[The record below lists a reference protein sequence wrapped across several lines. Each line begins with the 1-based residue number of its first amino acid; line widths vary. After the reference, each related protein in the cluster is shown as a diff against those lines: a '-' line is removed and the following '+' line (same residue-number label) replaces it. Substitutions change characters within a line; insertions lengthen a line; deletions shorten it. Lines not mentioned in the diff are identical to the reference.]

1 MAFSQNRIVCTA
13 LTLCLSLFAFQSHYC
28 EAHSRETDARPHEY
42 QVTMSILYAHGDSQ
56 QVGVRARALLKY
68 QTDSTASSGNG
79 VSLAV
84 IPTMLQYQDPAYR
97 LNINSFDDAG
107 RGAALAKI
115 VRQGAQLRGDH
126 KVATSQS
133 QARFKAQDEWDAYLA
148 KQGKEAARALAPL
161 KSLFALNPLIP
172 QTQWQAKAPSVGDTL
187 KLGNLFLI
195 AASEST
201 PWQITAIEGQWV
213 TATLEQSRVQQGIEN
228 RRYGLLRFDS
238 HTGWLDRLLLVE
250 QQEKGDRKQTRRW
263 LLAPKST
270 LYVSDML
277 WQDEGST
284 IDDSGFPLEPE
295 DDLFEIPTLSMTPDD
310 PDASLPMMEPDQGI
324 MSAGWGGDDIELRY
338 IHGLVAGDF
347 ATSVEYQNI
356 QLIDWRD
363 REIDLPLWRHSV
375 RGASALEG
383 VVSSGVNLLP
393 LGWGESRAKLEEL
406 YQIRAEVN
414 FTPVRT
420 YTEQVSWQ
428 ALLKQSYRFGEAT
441 LTLSALNKP
450 NRYRLTVTNRG
461 VNSLSPDFN
470 GLNGKLG
477 FEAPVGQGPKW
488 LTSTEQLLLDELFF
502 RELASREQAS
512 GEQASREQTSHV
524 YILQLAEVPKS
535 LSILHG
541 EQLRDRVRTKAITFV
556 TQSEYEANLANPPL
570 TPASRG
576 SFSGDASAKAK
587 DRWQFAEP
595 SVVSR
600 TGNDL
605 YIPMPTA
612 LAEVCRPQI
621 DKGFNE
627 AGKSVQ
633 WRLIDNGRGQSAYVL
648 ASQDGSRRYF
658 YDKSIQGSIVCQGRP
673 QWQSI
678 GQGDKRRPW
687 LVDLTPWLS
696 NLDKRKAQVS
706 RLYRSLLITDAEG
719 RPLSP
724 RLPKNVE
731 ELEKALVEGRF
742 LSVDGAASSAAYLSI
757 GDEPLSFPYQFKLKP
772 LP

>member
-42 QVTMSILYAHGDSQ
+42 QVTMSTLYAHGDNQ

-68 QTDSTASSGNG
+68 QTDSASSNTES
-79 VSLAV
+79 VSLSV

-115 VRQGAQLRGDH
+115 VRQGVQLRGDD

-133 QARFKAQDEWDAYLA
+133 QARFTAQDEWDAYLA

-161 KSLFALNPLIP
+161 KSLFTLNPLIP

-187 KLGNLFLI
+187 ELGNFIQTDTDAL
-195 AASEST
+195 A
-201 PWQITAIEGQWV
+201 PWKITAIEGQWV
-213 TATLEQSRVQQGIEN
+213 TATLEQSSEQQGIEN
-228 RRYGLLRFDS
+228 RRYGQLRFDRRS
-238 HTGWLDRLLLVE
+238 GWLDRLLLVE
-250 QQEKGDRKQTRRW
+250 QQEKGDRRQTRRW

-277 WQDEGST
+277 WQDEGDSN
-284 IDDSGFPLEPE
+284 DDLEP
-295 DDLFEIPTLSMTPDD
+295 DLYEIPTLPMTPDD
-310 PDASLPMMEPDQGI
+310 PDATLPMMEPDQGI

-363 REIDLPLWRHSV
+363 RVINLPLWRHSA

-406 YQIRAEVN
+406 YQIRAEVS

-441 LTLSALNKP
+441 LILSALNKP
-450 NRYRLTVTNRG
+450 GRYRLVVTNRG

-477 FEAPVGQGPKW
+477 YEAPEGQGPKW
-488 LTSTEQLLLDELFF
+488 LTSTEQLLLDELFI
-502 RELASREQAS
+502 LEQAS

-524 YILQLAEVPKS
+524 YILQLAEVPKL

-541 EQLRDRVRTKAITFV
+541 EQLRDKVRTKAITFV
-556 TQSEYEANLANPPL
+556 TQSDYEANLANPPL

-576 SFSGDASAKAK
+576 GFDSGASAKSR

-605 YIPMPTA
+605 YVPMPTA

-621 DKGFNE
+621 DKGFDE
-627 AGKSVQ
+627 VGKPVQ
-633 WRLIDNGRGQSAYVL
+633 WRLIDNGQGQSAYVL

-673 QWQSI
+673 QWLSI

-696 NLDKRKAQVS
+696 NLDKRKAKVS

-724 RLPKNVE
+724 RLPKDGVGQG
-731 ELEKALVEGRF
+731 LEKALVEGRF
-742 LSVDGAASSAAYLSI
+742 LSVDGAASSAAYLAI
-757 GDEPLSFPYQFKLKP
+757 GDEPMSFPYQFKLKP

>member
-13 LTLCLSLFAFQSHYC
+13 LTLCLSLFASQSHYC
-28 EAHSRETDARPHEY
+28 EANSRETDARPHEY
-42 QVTMSILYAHGDSQ
+42 QVTMSTLYAHGDNQ

-68 QTDSTASSGNG
+68 QTDSALSNTES
-79 VSLAV
+79 VSLSV

-115 VRQGAQLRGDH
+115 VRQGVQLRGDD

-148 KQGKEAARALAPL
+148 KQGKEATRALAPL
-161 KSLFALNPLIP
+161 KSLFAFNPLIP
-172 QTQWQAKAPSVGDTL
+172 QTQWQAKAPNVGDTL

-195 AASEST
+195 AASESMS
-201 PWQITAIEGQWV
+201 WQITAIEGQWV
-213 TATLEQSRVQQGIEN
+213 TATLEQSSVQQGIEN
-228 RRYGLLRFDS
+228 RRYGQLRFDRRS
-238 HTGWLDRLLLVE
+238 GWLDSILLVE
-250 QQEKGDRKQTRRW
+250 QQEKGDRRQTRRW

-270 LYVSDML
+270 LYVSDLL
-277 WQDEGST
+277 WQDEGDS
-284 IDDSGFPLEPE
+284 IDDLEH
-295 DDLFEIPTLSMTPDD
+295 DLYEIPTLPMTADD
-310 PDASLPMMEPDQGI
+310 PDATLPMMEPDQGI

-356 QLIDWRD
+356 KFFDWRD
-363 REIDLPLWRHSV
+363 REIDLPLWRHSA

-406 YQIRAEVN
+406 YQIRAEVSL
-414 FTPVRT
+414 TPVRT

-428 ALLKQSYRFGEAT
+428 TLLKQPYHFGEAT

-450 NRYRLTVTNRG
+450 GRYRLVVTNRG

-477 FEAPVGQGPKW
+477 FEAPVDKGPKW
-488 LTSTEQLLLDELFF
+488 LTSTEQQLLAELFF
-502 RELASREQAS
+502 REQVSREQAS

-524 YILQLAEVPKS
+524 YILQLAEVPKL

-541 EQLRDRVRTKAITFV
+541 EQLPDKVRTKAITFV
-556 TQSEYEANLANPPL
+556 TQADYEANLANPPL
-570 TPASRG
+570 TPVSRG
-576 SFSGDASAKAK
+576 SFSGDASAKSR

-627 AGKSVQ
+627 AGKPVQ
-633 WRLIDNGRGQSAYVL
+633 WRLIDNGQGQSAYVL

-658 YDKSIQGSIVCQGRP
+658 YDKSIQGCIVCQGRP

-706 RLYRSLLITDAEG
+706 SLYRSLLITDAKG

-724 RLPKNVE
+724 RLPKDAE
-731 ELEKALVEGRF
+731 GLDKALIEGRF
-742 LSVDGAASSAAYLSI
+742 LSVDGAASSAAYLAI
-757 GDEPLSFPYQFKLKP
+757 GDEPMSFPYQFKLKP

>member
-13 LTLCLSLFAFQSHYC
+13 LTLCLSLFASQSHYC
-28 EAHSRETDARPHEY
+28 EANSRETDARPHEY
-42 QVTMSILYAHGDSQ
+42 QVTKSTLYVHGDSQ

-79 VSLAV
+79 VSLSV

-115 VRQGAQLRGDH
+115 VRQGVRLSVGD
-126 KVATSQS
+126 KVATNQS
-133 QARFKAQDEWDAYLA
+133 QVRFKAQDEWDAYLA

-161 KSLFALNPLIP
+161 KSLFMLNPLIP

-195 AASEST
+195 AASELT
-201 PWQITAIEGQWV
+201 RWQITAIEGQWV
-213 TATLEQSRVQQGIEN
+213 TATLEQSSVQQGIEN
-228 RRYGLLRFDS
+228 RRYGLLRFNRRS
-238 HTGWLDRLLLVE
+238 GWLDRLLLVE
-250 QQEKGDRKQTRRW
+250 QQEKGDRRQTRRW

-277 WQDEGST
+277 WQDDGST
-284 IDDSGFPLEPE
+284 IDDSGFPLEAD
-295 DDLFEIPTLSMTPDD
+295 DDLFEIPTLPMTPDD
-310 PDASLPMMEPDQGI
+310 PDATLPMMESDQGI

-338 IHGLVAGDF
+338 VHGLVAGDF
-347 ATSVEYQNI
+347 ATSVKYQNI

-363 REIDLPLWRHSV
+363 RVINLPLWRHSA

-406 YQIRAEVN
+406 YQVRAEVS

-428 ALLKQSYRFGEAT
+428 ALLKQPYHFGEAT
-441 LTLSALNKP
+441 LTIRALNKP
-450 NRYRLTVTNRG
+450 GRYRLVVTNRG

-477 FEAPVGQGPKW
+477 FEAPVGLRPKW

-502 RELASREQAS
+502 REQA
-512 GEQASREQTSHV
+512 SHV
-524 YILQLAEVPKS
+524 YILQLAQVPTS

-541 EQLRDRVRTKAITFV
+541 EQLRDRVTTKAITFV
-556 TQSEYEANLANPPL
+556 TQSDFEANLANPPL

-576 SFSGDASAKAK
+576 SFNSDASAKSRE
-587 DRWQFAEP
+587 RWQLAEP
-595 SVVSR
+595 SVASR

-627 AGKSVQ
+627 AGKPVQ
-633 WRLIDNGRGQSAYVL
+633 WRLIDNGQGQSAYVL

-673 QWQSI
+673 QWLSI

-696 NLDKRKAQVS
+696 NLDKRKAKVS

-724 RLPKNVE
+724 RLPKDAE
-731 ELEKALVEGRF
+731 GLEKALVEGRF
-742 LSVDGAASSAAYLSI
+742 LSVDGAASSAAYLSV
-757 GDEPLSFPYQFKLKP
+757 GDEPMSFPYQFKLKP

>member
-1 MAFSQNRIVCTA
+1 MS
-13 LTLCLSLFAFQSHYC
+13 TLY
-28 EAHSRETDARPHEY
+28 
-42 QVTMSILYAHGDSQ
+42 VHGDSQ
-56 QVGVRARALLKY
+56 QVGVRARALLNY
-68 QTDSTASSGNG
+68 QTDSTASSSNG
-79 VSLAV
+79 VSLSV
-84 IPTMLQYQDPAYR
+84 IPTMLQYQDPGYR

-107 RGAALAKI
+107 RRAALAKI
-115 VRQGAQLRGDH
+115 VRKGMRLSVAD

-133 QARFKAQDEWDAYLA
+133 QVRFKAQDEWDAYLA
-148 KQGKEAARALAPL
+148 KQGKEATRALAPF
-161 KSLFALNPLIP
+161 KSLFTLNPLIP
-172 QTQWQAKAPSVGDTL
+172 LAQREAKAPSVGDTL
-187 KLGNLFLI
+187 KLGNFIQTDTDAL
-195 AASEST
+195 A

-228 RRYGLLRFDS
+228 RHYGLLRFNR

-250 QQEKGDRKQTRRW
+250 QQEKGDRRQTRRW

-277 WQDEGST
+277 WQDDGST

-295 DDLFEIPTLSMTPDD
+295 DDLFEIPTLPMTPDD

-356 QLIDWRD
+356 QLIDWGD
-363 REIDLPLWRHSV
+363 REIDLPLWRHSA
-375 RGASALEG
+375 RGASVLEG

-406 YQIRAEVN
+406 YQIRAEVS

-428 ALLKQSYRFGEAT
+428 ALLKQPYRFGEAT
-441 LTLSALNKP
+441 LTLDALNKP
-450 NRYRLTVTNRG
+450 GRYRLVVTNRG

-502 RELASREQAS
+502 REQA
-512 GEQASREQTSHV
+512 SHV
-524 YILQLAEVPKS
+524 YILQLAQVPTS

-541 EQLRDRVRTKAITFV
+541 EQLRDRVTTKAITFV
-556 TQSEYEANLANPPL
+556 TQSDYEANLANPPL

-576 SFSGDASAKAK
+576 SFDSDASAKSRE
-587 DRWQFAEP
+587 RWQFAEP

-612 LAEVCRPQI
+612 LSEVCRPQI
-621 DKGFNE
+621 DKGFDE
-627 AGKSVQ
+627 VGKPVQ
-633 WRLIDNGRGQSAYVL
+633 WRLIDNGQGRSAYVL

-658 YDKSIQGSIVCQGRP
+658 YDKSIKGSIVCQGRP

-696 NLDKRKAQVS
+696 NLDKRKAKVS

-724 RLPKNVE
+724 RLPKDAE
-731 ELEKALVEGRF
+731 GLEKALVEGRF
-742 LSVDGAASSAAYLSI
+742 LSVDGVASSAAYLAI
-757 GDEPLSFPYQFKLKP
+757 DDEPLSSPYQFKFKP

>member
-13 LTLCLSLFAFQSHYC
+13 LMLCLSLLASQSHYC
-28 EAHSRETDARPHEY
+28 EANSRETDARPYEY
-42 QVTMSILYAHGDSQ
+42 QVTMSTLYAHGDSQ
-56 QVGVRARALLKY
+56 QVGVRARALLMY
-68 QTDSTASSGNG
+68 QTDSASSNTES
-79 VSLAV
+79 VSLSV

-115 VRQGAQLRGDH
+115 VRKGMLLSVAD

-133 QARFKAQDEWDAYLA
+133 QVRFTAQDEWDAYLA

-161 KSLFALNPLIP
+161 KSLFAINPLIP

-195 AASEST
+195 AVSEST

-213 TATLEQSRVQQGIEN
+213 TATLEQSSVQQGIEN
-228 RRYGLLRFDS
+228 RRYGRLRFDS
-238 HTGWLDRLLLVE
+238 HTGWLDRLLWVE
-250 QQEKGDRKQTRRW
+250 QQQKGDRRQTQRW

-277 WQDEGST
+277 WQDDGST

-295 DDLFEIPTLSMTPDD
+295 DDLFEIPTLPMTADD
-310 PDASLPMMEPDQGI
+310 PDATLPMMEQDQGI
-324 MSAGWGGDDIELRY
+324 MSAGWGGGDIELRY

-363 REIDLPLWRHSV
+363 REIDLPLWRHSA

-383 VVSSGVNLLP
+383 VVSSGINLLP
-393 LGWGESRAKLEEL
+393 LGWGENRAKLEEL
-406 YQIRAEVN
+406 YQIRVEVS

-428 ALLKQSYRFGEAT
+428 ALLKQPYRFGEAT

-450 NRYRLTVTNRG
+450 GRYRLVVTNRG

-512 GEQASREQTSHV
+512 GEQASHV
-524 YILQLAEVPKS
+524 YILQLAEVPTS

-556 TQSEYEANLANPPL
+556 TQSDYETNLANPPL
-570 TPASRG
+570 TPVSRV
-576 SFSGDASAKAK
+576 SLEGDASDKSR
-587 DRWQFAEP
+587 DRWQFTEP

-627 AGKSVQ
+627 AGKPVQ
-633 WRLIDNGRGQSAYVL
+633 WRLIDNGQGQSAYVL

-696 NLDKRKAQVS
+696 NLDKHKAKVS

-724 RLPKNVE
+724 RLPKDGE
-731 ELEKALVEGRF
+731 GHGLEKALVERRF
-742 LSVDGAASSAAYLSI
+742 LSVDGVASSAAYLAI
-757 GDEPLSFPYQFKLKP
+757 GDEPLSSPYQFKFKP